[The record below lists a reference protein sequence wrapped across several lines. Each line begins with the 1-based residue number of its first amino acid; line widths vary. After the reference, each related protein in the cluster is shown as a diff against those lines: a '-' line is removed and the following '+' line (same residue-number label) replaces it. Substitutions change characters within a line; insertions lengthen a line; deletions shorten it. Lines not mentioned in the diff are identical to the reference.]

1 MTIGATLLVLAAVSV
16 FAPEPGQS
24 AQPLGGTSWRLVKF
38 QGSDE
43 TTLTPDDR
51 AKYTIAFGADGNA
64 SARMT
69 ATGAGARGRRQARIN
84 SGLVRSP

>member
-1 MTIGATLLVLAAVSV
+1 MNCNTVPRERRIIGSAGTGCYDAASGMTIGATLLLLAAVSV
-16 FAPEPGQS
+16 LAPEVGQS

-51 AKYTIAFGADGNA
+51 AKCTD
-64 SARMT
+64 
-69 ATGAGARGRRQARIN
+69 
-84 SGLVRSP
+84 